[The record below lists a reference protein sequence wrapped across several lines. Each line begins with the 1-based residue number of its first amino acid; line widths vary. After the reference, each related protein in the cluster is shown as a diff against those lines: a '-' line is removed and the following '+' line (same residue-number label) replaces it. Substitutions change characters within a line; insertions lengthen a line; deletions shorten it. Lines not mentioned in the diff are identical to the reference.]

1 MVVHTVDLIRS
12 RNGPLMPRV
21 PRLASRGAPAWSAYR
36 AWRCRWQVRRGR
48 FGRVL
53 GMLIQA
59 DVQIGHLLSEL
70 GNLPL
75 LLGNKRQQGEIGA
88 PHEG

>member
-1 MVVHTVDLIRS
+1 
-12 RNGPLMPRV
+12 
-21 PRLASRGAPAWSAYR
+21 
-36 AWRCRWQVRRGR
+36 
-48 FGRVL
+48 
-53 GMLIQA
+53 MLIQA